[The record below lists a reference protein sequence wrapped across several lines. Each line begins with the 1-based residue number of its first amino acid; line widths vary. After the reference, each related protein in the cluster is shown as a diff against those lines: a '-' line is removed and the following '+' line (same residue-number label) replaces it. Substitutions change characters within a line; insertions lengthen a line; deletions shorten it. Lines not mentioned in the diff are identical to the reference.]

1 MKENNVESSH
11 ENSLEKLSQE
21 FGPDNEM
28 SIRAVYREE
37 RLKLEKDARVTS
49 FIPILA
55 CKATREAIK
64 QKGHVIQPFSGHG
77 P

>member
-1 MKENNVESSH
+1 MKKNDLDSAH
-11 ENSLEKLSQE
+11 ENSLDRLVQE
-21 FGPDNEM
+21 FGPDKEM

-37 RLKLEKDARVTS
+37 RLKLEKDAKVTS

-64 QKGHVIQPFSGHG
+64 QKGT
-77 P
+77 